1 VGVGI
6 GPTPIPTPTEY
17 MTPTLEQQAVIDA
30 TDSALCVKAFAG
42 TGKTATFVARAN
54 AHPERSLYLAFN
66 KSVEQEAK
74 QRFPSHVLAKTTHAL
89 AYAAIIGRSGKYTL
103 GKLSVFKTAKMYR
116 LDFYMASLI
125 HKTIENFCNS
135 ADFEMGKVHVSPDA
149 IGRYQ
154 HDTTDVILDFA
165 KKVWALVLDGKNPD
179 FPMTHSGYLKLYQLS
194 KPILKYDTIF
204 LDEAQD
210 TSPCVHDIVM
220 SQVPNSHVIA
230 CGDNYQ
236 AIYQWRGATDSLQK
250 IKARVL
256 YLSQSFRFGKEIA
269 SVANVILG
277 TFFGETRSLEGLGPA
292 GEILDGRMPVD
303 PPLTY
308 LSRTNAHLF
317 AQACGM
323 AGKMKIYTPSS
334 VFGTLPMF
342 DDVMNVYNL
351 FRNMKQEIRDPE
363 LKHFQDY
370 WELLEFVK
378 TGNADP
384 NYNVAVAV
392 VEKYK
397 DGVPVQIENIKRSL
411 VPTPDQAQVTLI
423 TAHRSKGLE
432 WDNVVLCNDFCPLF
446 DEETGKLKNIG
457 PNRSTHVPADEVNLL
472 YVAATRAKRRLKP
485 NADLDKLIKIRS

>member
-1 VGVGI
+1 
-6 GPTPIPTPTEY
+6 
-17 MTPTLEQQAVIDA
+17 MTPTKEQQAVVDA
-30 TDSALCVKAFAG
+30 KSDSLKMIAYAG
-42 TGKTATFVARAN
+42 TGKTATFVAWAN
-54 AHPERSLYLAFN
+54 AHQDRSLYLAFN

-89 AYAAIIGRSGKYTL
+89 AYAAIIGGSGKYTL
-103 GKLSVFKTAKMYR
+103 GKLSIFKTARMYR
-116 LDFYMASLI
+116 LDYYMASLI

-135 ADFEMGKVHVSPDA
+135 ADFEMGKVHVAPDS

-154 HDTTDVILDFA
+154 HDITEVVLDFA
-165 KKVWALVLDGKNPD
+165 KKVWAIILDGKNPD

-194 KPILKYDTIF
+194 QPVLKYSTIM

-210 TSPCVHDIVM
+210 TNPVTQDIVLR
-220 SQVPNSHVIA
+220 QVAHGARVFLA
-230 CGDNYQ
+230 GDPYQ
-236 AIYQWRGATDSLQK
+236 QIYAWRGAVDALQK
-250 IKARVL
+250 VNADPY
-256 YLSQSFRFGKEIA
+256 YLTQSFRFGPEVA
-269 SVANVILG
+269 GVANTILS
-277 TFFGETRSLEGLGPA
+277 TFFGEERPLVGLGPA
-292 GEILDGRMPVD
+292 GEILNGNPTMT
-303 PPLTY
+303 PPFTY

-317 AQACGM
+317 AQACVM
-323 AGKMKIYTPSS
+323 AGKLKIFTPSG

-351 FRNMKQEIRDPE
+351 YRGMKNEIRDPE

-423 TAHRSKGLE
+423 TAHRAKGLE
-432 WDNVVLCNDFCPLF
+432 WDNVILCNDFCPLF
-446 DEETGKLKNIG
+446 EEESGKLKSIG
-457 PNRSTHVPADEVNLL
+457 PNRKTHVPADEVNLL
-472 YVAATRAKRRLKP
+472 YVAATRAKKRLKP
-485 NADLDKLIKIRS
+485 NADLEQLIKIRS